1 MAIKT
6 INGVKSYL
14 KKSIERVNR
23 CIYDLRHQKKLD
35 NDDKKLLERYEVIL
49 SVYQSLLLNIG

>member
-6 INGVKSYL
+6 IDGVKSYL
-14 KKSIERVNR
+14 KESIERVSR

-35 NDDKKLLERYEVIL
+35 NDDKKLLERYEVIK

>member
-1 MAIKT
+1 MALKT
-6 INGVKSYL
+6 IDGVKTYL
-14 KKSIERVNR
+14 NKSIERVNR